1 VDIVY
6 LIIRIC
12 FLKKPTK
19 AFDLVKLLMQ
29 PTTVYQHLVEQLCEH
44 RLLCMPIII
53 LNLNLICKIIYI
65 FIYTSCLVSKISPSV
80 GFCFLALT
88 RLKKASSKLAGTLT
102 LLKSTLV
109 LVAIT

>member
-1 VDIVY
+1 
-6 LIIRIC
+6 
-12 FLKKPTK
+12 
-19 AFDLVKLLMQ
+19 MQ

-53 LNLNLICKIIYI
+53 LNLNLICKIIYLIYI